1 MVTKYGVMG
10 WMFFQQIPEH
20 FTTYWRNASMS
31 ASREKDSSD
40 FDLDRFIN
48 MFDEALTSEDPRVI
62 DALRGLLMIVTL
74 TRPEAKTS
82 VERGPLRRLVDNV
95 TNLNRRLGVV
105 ENRVLAERDQAI
117 STTDKYNGT
126 AFGQVESK
134 LYPNEVWAQ
143 EHQVPSLRDQYIKG
157 LVNK

>member
-1 MVTKYGVMG
+1 MSGV
-10 WMFFQQIPEH
+10 
-20 FTTYWRNASMS
+20 
-31 ASREKDSSD
+31 REKDSAD
-40 FDLDRFIN
+40 FDLDQFVR
-48 MFDEALTSEDPRVI
+48 MFDEALTSQDPRVI
-62 DALRGLLMIVTL
+62 DALRGLLMIVAL

-82 VERGPLRRLVDNV
+82 VERGPLRRLVNDV

-126 AFGQVESK
+126 AFGQVESR

>member
-1 MVTKYGVMG
+1 
-10 WMFFQQIPEH
+10 
-20 FTTYWRNASMS
+20 MS
-31 ASREKDSSD
+31 ASREKDSAD

-48 MFDEALTSEDPRVI
+48 MFDEALTSQDPRVI

-74 TRPEAKTS
+74 TRSEARTA
-82 VERGPLRRLVDNV
+82 VERGPLRRLVNDV

-105 ENRVLAERDQAI
+105 ENRVLRERDQAI

>member
-1 MVTKYGVMG
+1 
-10 WMFFQQIPEH
+10 
-20 FTTYWRNASMS
+20 MS
-31 ASREKDSSD
+31 AAREKDSSD

-82 VERGPLRRLVDNV
+82 VERGPLRRLVNDV

-126 AFGQVESK
+126 AFGQVESR

>member
-1 MVTKYGVMG
+1 
-10 WMFFQQIPEH
+10 
-20 FTTYWRNASMS
+20 MS
-31 ASREKDSSD
+31 ALREKDSAD
-40 FDLDRFIN
+40 FDLDQFVR
-48 MFDEALTSEDPRVI
+48 MFDEALTSQDPRVI
-62 DALRGLLMIVTL
+62 DALRGLLMIVAL

-82 VERGPLRRLVDNV
+82 VERGPLRRLVNDV

-105 ENRVLAERDQAI
+105 ENRVEAERDQAI

>member
-1 MVTKYGVMG
+1 
-10 WMFFQQIPEH
+10 
-20 FTTYWRNASMS
+20 MS
-31 ASREKDSSD
+31 ALREKDSAD

-48 MFDEALTSEDPRVI
+48 MFDEALTSQDPRVI
-62 DALRGLLMIVTL
+62 DALRGLLMIVAL

-82 VERGPLRRLVDNV
+82 VERGPLRRLVNDV

-105 ENRVLAERDQAI
+105 ENRVLAERDQAV

-126 AFGQVESK
+126 AFGQVESR

>member
-1 MVTKYGVMG
+1 MG
-10 WMFFQQIPEH
+10 
-20 FTTYWRNASMS
+20 
-31 ASREKDSSD
+31 ASREKDSAD
-40 FDLDRFIN
+40 FDLDQFVR

-74 TRPEAKTS
+74 TRPEAKTA
-82 VERGPLRRLVDNV
+82 VERGPLRSLVNDV
-95 TNLNRRLGVV
+95 TNLNRRLGDV
-105 ENRVLAERDQAI
+105 ENRVLEDRDRAI
-117 STTDKYNGT
+117 SADKYRNT
-126 AFGQVESK
+126 PKTFGQVESR

>member
-1 MVTKYGVMG
+1 
-10 WMFFQQIPEH
+10 
-20 FTTYWRNASMS
+20 MS
-31 ASREKDSSD
+31 ASREKDSAD

-48 MFDEALTSEDPRVI
+48 MFDEALTSQDPRVI

-74 TRPEAKTS
+74 TRSEARTA
-82 VERGPLRRLVDNV
+82 VERGPLRRLVNDV

-126 AFGQVESK
+126 AFGQVESR

-143 EHQVPSLRDQYIKG
+143 NQQIQSLRDQYMKG
-157 LVNK
+157 LANK

>member
-1 MVTKYGVMG
+1 
-10 WMFFQQIPEH
+10 
-20 FTTYWRNASMS
+20 MS
-31 ASREKDSSD
+31 ALREKDSAD

-48 MFDEALTSEDPRVI
+48 MFDEALTSQDPRVI

-82 VERGPLRRLVDNV
+82 VERGPLRRLVDDV

-126 AFGQVESK
+126 AFGQVESRP
-134 LYPNEVWAQ
+134 YPNEVWAQ
-143 EHQVPSLRDQYIKG
+143 NQQVQSLRDQYIKG

>member
-1 MVTKYGVMG
+1 
-10 WMFFQQIPEH
+10 
-20 FTTYWRNASMS
+20 MS
-31 ASREKDSSD
+31 ASREKDSAD

-48 MFDEALTSEDPRVI
+48 MFDEALTSQDPRVI
-62 DALRGLLMIVTL
+62 DALRGLLMIVAL

-82 VERGPLRRLVDNV
+82 VERGPLRRLVNDV

-105 ENRVLAERDQAI
+105 ENRVLAERDQAV

-126 AFGQVESK
+126 AFGQVESR

-143 EHQVPSLRDQYIKG
+143 DQQVQSLRDQYIKG

>member
-1 MVTKYGVMG
+1 
-10 WMFFQQIPEH
+10 
-20 FTTYWRNASMS
+20 MS
-31 ASREKDSSD
+31 ASREKDSAD
-40 FDLDRFIN
+40 FDLDQFVR

-62 DALRGLLMIVTL
+62 DALRGLLMIVAL

-82 VERGPLRRLVDNV
+82 VERGPLRRLVDDV

-105 ENRVLAERDQAI
+105 ENRVLRERDQAI

-126 AFGQVESK
+126 AFGQVESR
-134 LYPNEVWAQ
+134 LYPNEVWDREQ
-143 EHQVPSLRDQYIKG
+143 HIRSLNQSTKG

>member
-1 MVTKYGVMG
+1 
-10 WMFFQQIPEH
+10 
-20 FTTYWRNASMS
+20 MS
-31 ASREKDSSD
+31 ALREKDSAD

-48 MFDEALTSEDPRVI
+48 MFDEALTSQDPRVI

-74 TRPEAKTS
+74 TRSEARTA
-82 VERGPLRRLVDNV
+82 VERGPLRRLVNDV

-105 ENRVLAERDQAI
+105 ENRVLRERDQAI

-126 AFGQVESK
+126 AFGQVESR

-143 EHQVPSLRDQYIKG
+143 DQQVQSLRDQYMKG

>member
-1 MVTKYGVMG
+1 
-10 WMFFQQIPEH
+10 
-20 FTTYWRNASMS
+20 MS

-74 TRPEAKTS
+74 TRPEARTS
-82 VERGPLRRLVDNV
+82 VERGPLRSLVNDV

-105 ENRVLAERDQAI
+105 ENRVLRDQAI

-126 AFGQVESK
+126 AFGQVESR

-143 EHQVPSLRDQYIKG
+143 EHQVPSLRDQYMKG

>member
-1 MVTKYGVMG
+1 
-10 WMFFQQIPEH
+10 
-20 FTTYWRNASMS
+20 MS
-31 ASREKDSSD
+31 ASREKDSAD

-82 VERGPLRRLVDNV
+82 VERGPLRRLVDDV

-105 ENRVLAERDQAI
+105 ENRVLRDQAI

-126 AFGQVESK
+126 AFGQVEGR

-143 EHQVPSLRDQYIKG
+143 EHQVPSLRDQYMKG

>member
-1 MVTKYGVMG
+1 MG
-10 WMFFQQIPEH
+10 
-20 FTTYWRNASMS
+20 
-31 ASREKDSSD
+31 ASREKDSAD
-40 FDLDRFIN
+40 FDLDQFVR

-74 TRPEAKTS
+74 TRPEAKTA
-82 VERGPLRRLVDNV
+82 VERGPLRRLVDDV

-105 ENRVLAERDQAI
+105 ENRVLRDQAI

-126 AFGQVESK
+126 AFGQVESR

-143 EHQVPSLRDQYIKG
+143 DQQVQSLRDQYMKG

>member
-1 MVTKYGVMG
+1 
-10 WMFFQQIPEH
+10 
-20 FTTYWRNASMS
+20 MS
-31 ASREKDSSD
+31 ASREKDSAD

-82 VERGPLRRLVDNV
+82 VERGPLRRLVDDV

-105 ENRVLAERDQAI
+105 ENRVLRDQAI

-126 AFGQVESK
+126 AFGQVESR

-143 EHQVPSLRDQYIKG
+143 EHQVPSLRDQYMKG

>member
-1 MVTKYGVMG
+1 
-10 WMFFQQIPEH
+10 
-20 FTTYWRNASMS
+20 MS
-31 ASREKDSSD
+31 ALREKDSAD
-40 FDLDRFIN
+40 FDLDQFVR
-48 MFDEALTSEDPRVI
+48 MFDEALTSQDPRVI

-74 TRPEAKTS
+74 TRPEAKTA
-82 VERGPLRRLVDNV
+82 VERGPLRRLVDDV
-95 TNLNRRLGVV
+95 SNLNRRLGVV
-105 ENRVLAERDQAI
+105 ENRVLRERDQAI

-126 AFGQVESK
+126 AFGQVESR

>member
-1 MVTKYGVMG
+1 
-10 WMFFQQIPEH
+10 
-20 FTTYWRNASMS
+20 MS
-31 ASREKDSSD
+31 ASREKDSAD
-40 FDLDRFIN
+40 FDLDQFVR

-74 TRPEAKTS
+74 TRPEAKTA
-82 VERGPLRRLVDNV
+82 VERGPLRRLVDDV

-105 ENRVLAERDQAI
+105 ENRVLRDQAI

-126 AFGQVESK
+126 AFGQVESR

-143 EHQVPSLRDQYIKG
+143 DQQVQSLRDQYIKG

>member
-1 MVTKYGVMG
+1 
-10 WMFFQQIPEH
+10 
-20 FTTYWRNASMS
+20 MS
-31 ASREKDSSD
+31 ASREKDSAD
-40 FDLDRFIN
+40 FDLDQFVR
-48 MFDEALTSEDPRVI
+48 MFDEALTSQDPRVI

-74 TRPEAKTS
+74 TRPEARTS
-82 VERGPLRRLVDNV
+82 VERGLLRSLVNDV

-105 ENRVLAERDQAI
+105 ENRVVAEREQAV

-126 AFGQVESK
+126 AFGQVESR

-143 EHQVPSLRDQYIKG
+143 DQQVQSLRDQYIKG